1 MDVSHYRYKE
11 NNLTQPLPDVY
22 IRLAAHLDDLP
33 AGYPRTDSGVELKIL
48 RKLFSAAEAELALHL
63 TLLNEEARVVAFRAH
78 LQVEHVSSM
87 LAEMA
92 HKGLVSLNHV
102 DGKPPTYSISQ
113 FVVGF
118 WEDQVN
124 RLDREL
130 VELFEQYAPQYF
142 VHGPWTSVPQ
152 IRTIPVHETIPVTS
166 AVLPYERAEEI
177 IRANTV
183 FAVRN
188 CVCRQE
194 HHLLDHQCGKPL
206 ETCLSFGNA
215 AANTAKSGKG
225 RLISQE
231 EALAVLKTAERHA
244 LVLQPANSQNP
255 AFLCACCGCC
265 CGVLRNIKHHAKPA
279 DLVANAFI
287 ANYDADLC
295 IECGACLDRCQMEAL
310 TQPQGTM
317 SFNVDRCIGCGLCV
331 SECPT
336 GAMTLV
342 RKPISEQPKI
352 PLNTLH
358 TYVKMGW
365 QRRKMTPGSLVSLA
379 LRSGVD
385 RLLAPRRK

>member
-1 MDVSHYRYKE
+1 MTDSY
-11 NNLTQPLPDVY
+11 D
-22 IRLAAHLDDLP
+22 RLADYLDDLP
-33 AGYPRTDSGVELKIL
+33 AGYPRTESGVELKIL
-48 RKLFSAAEAELALHL
+48 RKLFSPIEADLALHL
-63 TLLNEEARVVAFRAH
+63 TLLNEKAQVVAFRAR
-78 LQVEHVSSM
+78 LPLEQVSSM
-87 LAEMA
+87 LENMA
-92 HKGLVSLNHV
+92 HKGLVSV
-102 DGKPPTYSISQ
+102 QYSDGNPSAYSISQ

-142 VHGPWTSVPQ
+142 KHGPWTSVPQ
-152 IRTIPVHETIPVTS
+152 LRTIPVNETIPVTS
-166 AVLPYERAEEI
+166 AVMAYERAEQI
-177 IRANTV
+177 IRANTL

-194 HHLLDHQCGKPL
+194 HRLLDNNCGKPL

-225 RLISQE
+225 RLISQQ
-231 EALAVLKTAERHA
+231 EALTILHTAERQA

-279 DLVANAFI
+279 DLVASAYT
-287 ANYDADLC
+287 ALHDADLC
-295 IECGACLDRCQMEAL
+295 IDCGVCLERCQMEAL
-310 TQPQGTM
+310 TEQQGTI
-317 SFNVDRCIGCGLCV
+317 SFNADRCIGCGLCV

-342 RKPISEQPKI
+342 RKSASEQPKI

-365 QRRKMTPGSLVSLA
+365 QSKKMTPGSLVKLALKSSVDRVLA
-379 LRSGVD
+379 LRH
-385 RLLAPRRK
+385 K